1 MAISA
6 EAKKAIKIGSLCSV
20 SYLAVYIARNIL
32 GVLTPQMILGTTFT
46 TENIGTLSSVFFITY
61 AIGQLING
69 IIGDRIKAKYMIS
82 IGLFLAGIFNFTF
95 TLFDNTFTVPYI
107 SYLLMGFALSMIYGP
122 MTKVVAENNSLIY
135 ATRCSVGYNFASL
148 FGSPLAG
155 VLAALFL
162 WHVVF
167 YISGGALIITGVL
180 AFVLFTLFEK
190 QGLVKYNQFKKAE
203 KNGGGI
209 KVLIEREIIRFT
221 LISVLTG
228 IIRTTVVFWLPTYF
242 AQHLG
247 FSTSTSA
254 VLFTVS
260 TLIGSASA
268 FVSIFIYEKMGYKMN
283 LSLVLWFAL
292 SAIGFLGAFLFE
304 NAVWNVGFIIV
315 AIFAAKCAA
324 SMLWSRYCPSL
335 SDTGLV
341 SSATG
346 FLDFMSYMAASIS
359 SSLFANAVAD
369 IGWSKLVFVWF
380 LLMAAGL
387 LVMVPFK
394 KLLKGRNKGENA

>member
-6 EAKKAIKIGSLCSV
+6 ETKKAIKIGSLCSV

-95 TLFDNTFTVPYI
+95 ALFDDTFTVPYI

-122 MTKVVAENNSLIY
+122 MTKVVAENNSLLY
-135 ATRCSVGYNFASL
+135 ATRCSVGYSFASL

-167 YISGGALIITGVL
+167 YISGGALIIMGVL

-247 FSTSTSA
+247 FSASTSA

-283 LSLVLWFAL
+283 LSFVLWFAL

-315 AIFAAKCAA
+315 AIFAANCAA

-346 FLDFMSYMAASIS
+346 FLDFMSYMAAAIS
-359 SSLFANAVAD
+359 SSIFANAVAD
-369 IGWSKLVFVWF
+369 IGWSNLILVWF
-380 LLMAAGL
+380 LLMVAGL
-387 LVMVPFK
+387 VVMIPVK
-394 KLLKGRNKGENA
+394 KLIKK

>member
-1 MAISA
+1 M
-6 EAKKAIKIGSLCSV
+6 CSV

-95 TLFDNTFTVPYI
+95 ALFDDTFTVPYI

-167 YISGGALIITGVL
+167 YISGGALIIMGVL

-247 FSTSTSA
+247 FSASTSA

>member
-95 TLFDNTFTVPYI
+95 ALFDDTFTVPYI

-167 YISGGALIITGVL
+167 YISGGALIIMGVL

-247 FSTSTSA
+247 FSASTSA

-304 NAVWNVGFIIV
+304 NAAWNVGFIIV

-359 SSLFANAVAD
+359 SSLFANAIAD

>member
-95 TLFDNTFTVPYI
+95 ALFDDTFTVPYI

-247 FSTSTSA
+247 FSASTSA
-254 VLFTVS
+254 ILFTVS

-346 FLDFMSYMAASIS
+346 FLDFMSYMAAAIS

-369 IGWSKLVFVWF
+369 IGWSTLVFVWF
-380 LLMAAGL
+380 LLMVAGL

-394 KLLKGRNKGENA
+394 KFLKGRNKGESA

>member
-95 TLFDNTFTVPYI
+95 ALFDDTFTVPYI

-167 YISGGALIITGVL
+167 YISGGALIIMGVL

-203 KNGGGI
+203 KSGGGI

-228 IIRTTVVFWLPTYF
+228 
-242 AQHLG
+242 
-247 FSTSTSA
+247 
-254 VLFTVS
+254 
-260 TLIGSASA
+260 LILH
-268 FVSIFIYEKMGYKMN
+268 SI
-283 LSLVLWFAL
+283 W
-292 SAIGFLGAFLFE
+292 AFLLRLRRFYLR
-304 NAVWNVGFIIV
+304 FP
-315 AIFAAKCAA
+315 
-324 SMLWSRYCPSL
+324 L
-335 SDTGLV
+335 
-341 SSATG
+341 
-346 FLDFMSYMAASIS
+346 
-359 SSLFANAVAD
+359 
-369 IGWSKLVFVWF
+369 
-380 LLMAAGL
+380 
-387 LVMVPFK
+387 
-394 KLLKGRNKGENA
+394 